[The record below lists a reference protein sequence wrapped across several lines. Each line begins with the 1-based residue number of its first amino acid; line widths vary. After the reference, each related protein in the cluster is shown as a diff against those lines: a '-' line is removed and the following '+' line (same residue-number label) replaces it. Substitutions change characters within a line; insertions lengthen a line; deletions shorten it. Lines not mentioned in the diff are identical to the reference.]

1 MKPEEEVGVAYEV
14 EVGDS
19 ACESIFFFRGFASIS
34 KARALCEGQVMPRS
48 QSGPGAL
55 AACSATPTSSFTPI
69 ECSLVRLLLQRRL
82 NLPHFFANSVQ
93 STFLATTVQLAGFSD
108 EGVDKKCCGA
118 HLQEAGGRVI
128 KRDLDLDGAS
138 GGDGRRLEVVVDEM
152 PLFGSIQLAVDTTLV
167 SGCPR

>member
-1 MKPEEEVGVAYEV
+1 MGVAYEV

-55 AACSATPTSSFTPI
+55 AACSATPTSSFTSNRVFTRPVVVATPPQPSCTSLRI
-69 ECSLVRLLLQRRL
+69 PSNRPSWPPPCSLPDFRTKGSIKSAAARICR
-82 NLPHFFANSVQ
+82 
-93 STFLATTVQLAGFSD
+93 
-108 EGVDKKCCGA
+108 
-118 HLQEAGGRVI
+118 EAGGRVI